1 MTPPVVVKI
10 SVKSAIELK
19 LLVQNAMCEDESES
33 SKSMREEVFNA
44 LPSFQDLETVQRILG
59 AS

>member
-19 LLVQNAMCEDESES
+19 FLVQNAMCEDESES